1 MVKIEIRL
9 DLHFKTIIKLFT
21 RILYHQKASILEYN
35 YFIMFRDAFNTKI
48 DFLKE
53 KSSLVIN
60 ISEKCC
66 NQMENLLFIAPYNK
80 TRRNDGRKSIVCSR
94 ERYVATVIVRWE
106 SYRRSSISF
115 SFHEHLIHVFLSRNK
130 IFITRLRNYKV
141 FVI

>member
-1 MVKIEIRL
+1 M
-9 DLHFKTIIKLFT
+9 
-21 RILYHQKASILEYN
+21 YHQKASILEYN

-115 SFHEHLIHVFLSRNK
+115 SFHEHLIHVFLSRNEM
-130 IFITRLRNYKV
+130 FITSLRN
-141 FVI
+141 

>member
-1 MVKIEIRL
+1 MRC
-9 DLHFKTIIKLFT
+9 
-21 RILYHQKASILEYN
+21 LYNQKASKLGYN
-35 YFIMFRDAFNTKI
+35 EFIMFRDAFNTKI

-130 IFITRLRNYKV
+130 IFITRLGNCKLFTIEV
-141 FVI
+141 NMIIIF

>member
-1 MVKIEIRL
+1 M
-9 DLHFKTIIKLFT
+9 
-21 RILYHQKASILEYN
+21 YHPKASILGYN
-35 YFIMFRDAFNTKI
+35 EFIMFRDAFNTKI

-130 IFITRLRNYKV
+130 IFITRLRNCKV
-141 FVI
+141 FTIEFNKSVVLSIRLIHIKISD

>member
-1 MVKIEIRL
+1 
-9 DLHFKTIIKLFT
+9 
-21 RILYHQKASILEYN
+21 
-35 YFIMFRDAFNTKI
+35 MFRDAFNTKI

-106 SYRRSSISF
+106 SYLMLF
-115 SFHEHLIHVFLSRNK
+115 LFHKYLIHVSAAGIK
-130 IFITRLRNYKV
+130 CS
-141 FVI
+141 